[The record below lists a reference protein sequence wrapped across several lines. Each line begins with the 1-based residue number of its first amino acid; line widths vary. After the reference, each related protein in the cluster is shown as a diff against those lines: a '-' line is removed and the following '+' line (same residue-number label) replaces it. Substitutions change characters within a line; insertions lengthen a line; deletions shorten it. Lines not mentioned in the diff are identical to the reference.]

1 MKFVESEKTFFV
13 DWAATPVSGS
23 SRAKSMSRYDIQ
35 FRNTG
40 FLVVDGKIQQLLR
53 MRQTRCR
60 VARISRRFE
69 INGRGGQGGRRF
81 AGQIRAR
88 RPGRD
93 AEGGPGH
100 CHLLGPAPPR
110 VVEISVADLSDKG
123 GGRRVGRYEVVGE
136 PFEAAGDVGGLAGV
150 AT

>member
-1 MKFVESEKTFFV
+1 MLSIGLLPRIQDPGELNQSK
-13 DWAATPVSGS
+13 
-23 SRAKSMSRYDIQ
+23 RIQ

-40 FLVVDGKIQQLLR
+40 FLVVDCKVQQLLR

-60 VARISRRFE
+60 VAGIAHRFE

-81 AGQIRAR
+81 AGQIGAR

-100 CHLLGPAPPR
+100 CHLLGAAPPG
-110 VVEISVADLSDKG
+110 VVKVPVADLADKG
-123 GGRRVGRYEVVGE
+123 GGRRVGRDEVVGE
-136 PFEAAGDVGGLAGV
+136 PFNTAGDVGGLAGV

>member
-1 MKFVESEKTFFV
+1 
-13 DWAATPVSGS
+13 
-23 SRAKSMSRYDIQ
+23 
-35 FRNTG
+35 
-40 FLVVDGKIQQLLR
+40 

-60 VARISRRFE
+60 VAGVAHRFE

-81 AGQIRAR
+81 AGQIGAR

-100 CHLLGPAPPR
+100 RHLLGPAPPG
-110 VVEISVADLSDKG
+110 VVEITVADLTDKG
-123 GGRRVGRYEVVGE
+123 GGRRVGRDEVVGE

>member
-1 MKFVESEKTFFV
+1 
-13 DWAATPVSGS
+13 
-23 SRAKSMSRYDIQ
+23 
-35 FRNTG
+35 
-40 FLVVDGKIQQLLR
+40 

-60 VARISRRFE
+60 VAGIARRFE
-69 INGRGGQGGRRF
+69 INRRGGQGGRRF
-81 AGQIRAR
+81 AGQIGAR

-100 CHLLGPAPPR
+100 GHLFGAAPPR
-110 VVEISVADLSDKG
+110 VVEVPVADLAYKG
-123 GGRRVGRYEVVGE
+123 DGSRVGRDKVVGE

>member
-1 MKFVESEKTFFV
+1 MLSNGLLPRIRDPGELNQSE
-13 DWAATPVSGS
+13 
-23 SRAKSMSRYDIQ
+23 RILL
-35 FRNTG
+35 RNTLV
-40 FLVVDGKIQQLLR
+40 FLVVDRKVQQLLR

-60 VARISRRFE
+60 VAGVAHRFE
-69 INGRGGQGGRRF
+69 INRRGGQGGRRF

-100 CHLLGPAPPR
+100 RHLLGAAPPG
-110 VVEISVADLSDKG
+110 VVEVPVADLTDEGS
-123 GGRRVGRYEVVGE
+123 GRRVGRDKVVGE

>member
-1 MKFVESEKTFFV
+1 
-13 DWAATPVSGS
+13 
-23 SRAKSMSRYDIQ
+23 
-35 FRNTG
+35 
-40 FLVVDGKIQQLLR
+40 

-60 VARISRRFE
+60 IGGVAHRFE

-81 AGQIRAR
+81 AGQIGAR

-100 CHLLGPAPPR
+100 CHLFSPAPPR
-110 VVEISVADLSDKG
+110 VVEVPVADLTDES
-123 GGRRVGRYEVVGE
+123 GGRRMGRHKVVGE